1 MLRCAQDVRS
11 ADAAQARDA
20 AAPKPGEETVS
31 NLIAMPPRG
40 FYRTNAEI
48 AEAVREC
55 AAGFEA
61 GDYGD
66 IRTLVILTESS
77 TGDLQRVVIGESC
90 DRARLVGLLE
100 FQKDAIFR
108 DCQP

>member
-1 MLRCAQDVRS
+1 MTNIV
-11 ADAAQARDA
+11 
-20 AAPKPGEETVS
+20 
-31 NLIAMPPRG
+31 AMPPRG
-40 FYRTNAEI
+40 YYRTNAEI
-48 AEAVREC
+48 AEAVRDC

-61 GDYGD
+61 GEYGD

-100 FQKDAIFR
+100 FQKHAVIKDA
-108 DCQP
+108 CE